1 LACNVFGD
9 GHTACDV
16 QSAVSRPQGRR
27 RKTEKAGSYR
37 TRCLAAH
44 LRRPGI

>member
-16 QSAVSRPQGRR
+16 QSAVSRPQDGAEKP
-27 RKTEKAGSYR
+27 RKRAR
-37 TRCLAAH
+37 TALAASP
-44 LRRPGI
+44 LTCAGPE